1 MEGSTPTI
9 KLSRDPSQ
17 QHCLLLLVRLNT
29 LKSCKGAWH
38 WPLAQKGFE
47 NCVYPGIEETLFRL
61 EITSSIWI
69 EKYLRCVFRHHHGYY
84 SCVLFD
90 SSLFSVYKSPSLTE
104 RYIFNSCRVC
114 QCTLLPKLFTQKWIY
129 LNARQSISCLY
140 YASCVL
146 FSQFLTFEPKR
157 CCCVYFAG
165 WESRPKRQERY
176 IP

>member
-1 MEGSTPTI
+1 MHCSDRGMEGSTPTI
-9 KLSRDPSQ
+9 KLSSDPSQ

-69 EKYLRCVFRHHHGYY
+69 EKYLRCVFRHHMDITH
-84 SCVLFD
+84 VFD

-104 RYIFNSCRVC
+104 RYTFNSCRVC
-114 QCTLLPKLFTQKWIY
+114 QCTLLPMLFTQKWTFKCETIDI
-129 LNARQSISCLY
+129 LSVLCKLCSIFTISD
-140 YASCVL
+140 
-146 FSQFLTFEPKR
+146 F
-157 CCCVYFAG
+157 
-165 WESRPKRQERY
+165 
-176 IP
+176 

>member
-1 MEGSTPTI
+1 MHCSDRGMEGSTPTI

-29 LKSCKGAWH
+29 LKSCQGAWH

-84 SCVLFD
+84 SCVRLVIIF
-90 SSLFSVYKSPSLTE
+90 SLLK
-104 RYIFNSCRVC
+104 
-114 QCTLLPKLFTQKWIY
+114 
-129 LNARQSISCLY
+129 
-140 YASCVL
+140 
-146 FSQFLTFEPKR
+146 SQFDRTVHFQQLQSLL
-157 CCCVYFAG
+157 VYFITQVIQ
-165 WESRPKRQERY
+165 SKMD
-176 IP
+176 I